1 VSSVSISTNKLT
13 IGYTSSR
20 QHSAVSIQT
29 VVQSDLTFSLN
40 EGEMVCM
47 LGPNGC
53 GKSTLLR
60 TLAGLQPPLSG
71 EYKLTAKSP
80 YLQIVPQGKES
91 SIFNLQYDIVVSN
104 PPYICESEKSSMRR
118 NVLEYEPATAL
129 FVPDSDPLRFYRRI
143 AELKLGA
150 YLFFEINEA
159 YPAELSAM
167 LDQLGYTDIRLTNDI
182 YGKPRIIEAR
192 MVR

>member
-1 VSSVSISTNKLT
+1 
-13 IGYTSSR
+13 
-20 QHSAVSIQT
+20 
-29 VVQSDLTFSLN
+29 
-40 EGEMVCM
+40 
-47 LGPNGC
+47 
-53 GKSTLLR
+53 
-60 TLAGLQPPLSG
+60 
-71 EYKLTAKSP
+71 
-80 YLQIVPQGKES
+80 
-91 SIFNLQYDIVVSN
+91 
-104 PPYICESEKSSMRR
+104 MRR